1 MITTA
6 GNQGDGVR
14 SDCFISLEITSNG
27 GISIDLKSKVKALY
41 GHSILESCS
50 SILNF
55 FEIPHARLE
64 IIDSGALPFT
74 IAARL
79 EAAIKKQ
86 IHTGREYLL
95 PIREQ
100 NNYTTSPDTERVTR
114 LYLPGNNP
122 KLMINAG
129 IYGSHGIILDLED
142 AVAPDMKFEARFLV
156 RNALRSVDFYGAER
170 MVRIN
175 QIPEGLEDLK
185 YCVGHSVN
193 LILIPKCE
201 TGDHVRETDKRISE
215 LAGTA
220 NTVIHLMPII
230 ESALGVLNAYEI
242 AKASERVVA
251 LAIGLED
258 YTADIGVQRSTEGKE
273 SWVARS
279 MVINAAVAAGTQPID
294 SVFSDIDD
302 METLANYAIESRSMG
317 FTGMGC
323 IHPRQVPVINR
334 SFMPT
339 TAEIEKA
346 KKIVRAFLRAREEG
360 SAVVAMDSKMIDA
373 PVVKKAIKTI
383 DKAIQSGIL
392 HENWREDHEQQ
403 G

>member
-6 GNQGDGVR
+6 GNQGDGIR
-14 SDCFISLEITSNG
+14 SDCFISLGITSIG

-41 GHSILESCS
+41 GHSILELCT

-55 FEIPHARLE
+55 FEIPNARLE

-86 IHTGREYLL
+86 IQTGREYLL
-95 PIREQ
+95 PIPEQ

-142 AVAPDMKFEARFLV
+142 AVAPDRKFEARFLV
-156 RNALRSVDFYGAER
+156 RNALRTVDFYGAER

-201 TGDHVRETDKRISE
+201 TADQVRETDKRISE
-215 LAGTA
+215 LSATA
-220 NTVIHLMPII
+220 NTIIHLMPII

-242 AKASERVVA
+242 ARASERVVA

-258 YTADIGVQRSTEGKE
+258 YSADLGVPRSADGKE
-273 SWVARS
+273 SWIARS
-279 MVINAAVAAGTQPID
+279 MVINAAVAAGKQPID

-302 METLANYAIESRSMG
+302 MVALANHAIESRSMG

-334 SFMPT
+334 CFMPT
-339 TAEIEKA
+339 TAEIDKA
-346 KKIVRAFLRAREEG
+346 KNIVRAFFKAREEG

-373 PVVKKAIKTI
+373 PVVKRAIRTI
-383 DKAIQSGIL
+383 DKAIKSGIL
-392 HENWREDHEQQ
+392 PENWREDHEQ
-403 G
+403 